1 MRTPTPAQLL
11 EVWERGSDQSAAVRA
26 RLLFGASCDDLDGAA
41 QAALPLGQRDARL
54 LELRARLF
62 GPEVTGTATC
72 PRCVTAVE
80 ATFRCSD
87 LQARA
92 GTDAAGAGERT
103 LWTKGARV
111 RYRLPAGADLEALAA
126 HADVAAARE
135 DLLARCVLDAEWD
148 GTPCAPRELPPPV
161 VDALAQAMAEADPQ
175 ADLRLAFACPECG
188 HAWELTFDIASFLW
202 QELDAWAQRLLRD
215 IDALAR
221 AYHWREADILALSPR
236 RRQAYLE
243 LCAS

>member
-1 MRTPTPAQLL
+1 MRTPTPAQML
-11 EVWERGSDQSAAVRA
+11 EVWERGGDQSAAARA
-26 RLLFGASCDDLDGAA
+26 RLLFGVVCDDLDSAA
-41 QAALPLGQRDARL
+41 QAALPLGQRDAHL
-54 LELRARLF
+54 FELRARLF
-62 GPEVTGTATC
+62 GQDVVGVAACPQCATVT
-72 PRCVTAVE
+72 E

-92 GTDAAGAGERT
+92 GTDATSAGERT

-126 HADVAAARE
+126 HTDITAARD
-135 DLLARCVLDAEWD
+135 DLLARCVLDAEYE
-148 GTPCAPRELPPPV
+148 GVPCAPRELPPPV
-161 VDALAQAMAEADPQ
+161 IDALAQAMADADPQ

-215 IDALAR
+215 VDALAR